1 MTIRR
6 CLSLMLAWVLTLGFA
21 MTASPAPA
29 HAQQLKVAIVD
40 FQLALEGINEG
51 KAAQSRLETMFMG
64 KQAEIEQRESNIVAK
79 QKEYEAKAAVLTDAA
94 RQELERQ
101 LGEMQM
107 EYQQF
112 VMRAQQ
118 EMAEAEAQVLAQ
130 LVEKLQAT
138 AAEVGKAQGYTLI
151 LANEAVVYSTATDI
165 TTAVVA
171 KYNASHSG

>member
-1 MTIRR
+1 MNIRR
-6 CLSLMLAWVLTLGFA
+6 CLSLMLAWVLTLGVG
-21 MTASPAPA
+21 MTVSPAPA
-29 HAQQLKVAIVD
+29 QAQQLKVAVVD
-40 FQLALEGINEG
+40 FQVALEGINEG
-51 KAAQSRLETMFMG
+51 KAAQTRLETMFMG

-79 QKEYEAKAAVLTDAA
+79 QQEYEAKAAVLTDAA
-94 RQELERQ
+94 RQDLERQ

-138 AAEVGKAQGYTLI
+138 AAEVGKAKGYTLI
-151 LANEAVVYSTATDI
+151 LAKEAVVYSTATDI
-165 TTAVVA
+165 TSAVVS